1 MTKTHILAALTAS
14 TILATQALAGPPP
27 APAPAP
33 QSDWEFRIGLPLWG
47 GVPYSGD
54 VETGGIATSVDVSV
68 SDILKRIDMAAA
80 LSFEARH
87 GRWAFLADA
96 LYLRLSDSVD
106 PRGRFIN
113 SARIEIEQTLV
124 NLAVS
129 YRIVDEQAWKLDAS
143 LGARYNRIGLEF
155 DVDFAPGRVGDRH
168 VDGSESWV
176 DPIIGLQLRAKV
188 CSPVTF
194 VAKGDVGGFGVG
206 SDLTWQVYGGFEFQL
221 SSNIWAGL
229 GWRHLHT
236 DYSDGGFNYDVS
248 TTGPVLEFGVNF

>member
-1 MTKTHILAALTAS
+1 MTKKHTLAALAALTV
-14 TILATQALAGPPP
+14 TVIPLFAGPPA

-33 QSDWEFRIGLPLWG
+33 SSDWEFRIGLPLWG

-54 VETGGIATSVDVSV
+54 AETGGIASSVDVSI

-80 LSFEARH
+80 LCFEARR
-87 GRWAFLADA
+87 GRWAFLGDA
-96 LYLRLSDSVD
+96 LYLRLSDSVE
-106 PRGRFIN
+106 PRGPLIN
-113 SARIEIEQTLV
+113 SARLEIEQTLV

-129 YRIVDEQAWKLDAS
+129 YRIVDEEAWKLDAS

-155 DVDFAPGRVGDRH
+155 DVDFAPGRIGDRN

-176 DPIIGLQLRAKV
+176 DPIVGLQLRAKV
-188 CSPVTF
+188 CTPVTF

-206 SDLTWQVYGGFEFQL
+206 SDITWQAYAGLEFQL

-236 DYSDGGFNYDVS
+236 DYNDGAFNYDVS